1 MSLGDVKTPRCGD
14 IIHRKKLFK
23 LLFYTKVH
31 VSRIFFLY
39 NILSDNRLL
48 KDGTFLHTRITIHVC
63 VILKIIFHTTLLFC
77 DIMSFKKNK
86 ISINQRW
93 KYFKLISRSSFFG
106 FMDKTCILVYLASIR
121 LSNELFLP
129 KSD

>member
-1 MSLGDVKTPRCGD
+1 MAMSLGDVKTPRCGD

-48 KDGTFLHTRITIHVC
+48 KDGTFFAY
-63 VILKIIFHTTLLFC
+63 K
-77 DIMSFKKNK
+77 DYN
-86 ISINQRW
+86 
-93 KYFKLISRSSFFG
+93 
-106 FMDKTCILVYLASIR
+106 TCMCNLENNFSYYLA
-121 LSNELFLP
+121 FL
-129 KSD
+129 